1 MNPFLQSIF
10 EKRDKPIGESSQK
23 LYARNLF
30 KLNDSKEV
38 TDLNFLKDMKHV
50 LGIIQDYKP
59 TTQRSFIISACVVL
73 KNSNEKL
80 YQQYYELLTT
90 MNNGLKVRTEKTETQ
105 EDNWMSQA
113 EIEDKL
119 KSLEVN
125 KKITNKKEY
134 AQMLHHLILSLY
146 VLQAPRRNIDYCLMK
161 LSNDMTDTN
170 FNYLDLKNKQFIFN
184 NYKTDH
190 KYNTIEIPIEDNLF
204 KVIQAYLKHHPQ
216 KSKLKNKKYDVH
228 FLVWIDGEP
237 INKSGDI
244 TKILNKIFGRK
255 IGSSML
261 RNIYLTSKYGV
272 MMQELKDDTSDMGTS
287 VDVAL
292 NTYIKKLI

>member
-23 LYARNLF
+23 LYTRNLF
-30 KLNDSKEV
+30 KLNDSKDV
-38 TDLNFLKDMKHV
+38 TDLTFLKDMKHV

-90 MNNGLKVRTEKTETQ
+90 MNNNLKVRTEKTETQ

-113 EIEDKL
+113 EIEEKL

-134 AQMLHHLILSLY
+134 TQMLQHLILSLY

-170 FNYLDLKNKQFIFN
+170 FNYLDLKNKRFIFN

-190 KYNTIEIPIEDNLF
+190 KYNTIEIPIEPDLMG
-204 KVIQAYLKHHPQ
+204 VIQAYLKHHPQ
-216 KSKLKNKKYDVH
+216 KSKLKNKKHDIH

-244 TKILNKIFGRK
+244 TKILNKIFGRN

-261 RNIYLTSKYGV
+261 RNIYLSSKYSG
-272 MMQELKDDTSDMGTS
+272 MMKSLKEDTAHMGTS
-287 VDVAL
+287 VDVAM
-292 NTYIKKLI
+292 NTYIKN

>member
-1 MNPFLQSIF
+1 
-10 EKRDKPIGESSQK
+10 
-23 LYARNLF
+23 
-30 KLNDSKEV
+30 LNDSKEV
-38 TDLNFLKDMKHV
+38 TDLNFLKDMKHI

-90 MNNGLKVRTEKTETQ
+90 MNNGLKVRTEKTKTQ
-105 EDNWMSQA
+105 EDNWMSQE
-113 EIEDKL
+113 EIEEKL

-170 FNYLDLKNKQFIFN
+170 FNYLDLKNKRFIFN
-184 NYKTDH
+184 NYKTNH
-190 KYNTIEIPIEDNLF
+190 KYDTIEIPIEDKLF

-216 KSKLKNKKYDVH
+216 KSKLKNKKHDVH
-228 FLVWIDGEP
+228 FLVWMDGEP

-244 TKILNKIFGRK
+244 TKILNKIFGRN

-292 NTYIKKLI
+292 NTYIKK